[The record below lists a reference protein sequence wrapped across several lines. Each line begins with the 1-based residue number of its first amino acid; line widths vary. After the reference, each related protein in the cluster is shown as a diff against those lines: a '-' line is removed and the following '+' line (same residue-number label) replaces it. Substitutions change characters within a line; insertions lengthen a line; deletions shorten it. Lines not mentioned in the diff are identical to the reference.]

1 VWLHKQ
7 KFNRFGFSVFDG
19 GYTSDIIAAITW
31 ASGGAVDGVTTN
43 ATPVDVINMSLGGT
57 GVCPTAMQTAIDAA
71 VGRGAVVVVSAG
83 NSNADASTS
92 FPANCVG
99 VITVAA
105 LTSTGARADYSN
117 FGSTVEIAA
126 PGSGIFSTMNT
137 GTTTPV
143 GPTVTSYNGTS
154 MAAPHVA
161 GVAALLK
168 SQTPSMTP
176 AQVLSQIQSTAF
188 TFPTGTGLDCTTST
202 CGAGV
207 LRASALNVPGI
218 SSLSPHQDRL
228 QVAPR

>member
-1 VWLHKQ
+1 MARSAGTTTHFDPGDWTTVSAGSCRISNSKVGTEPTWPELSARWPTMVSTSRVWLHKQ

-117 FGSTVEIAA
+117 FGSTVK
-126 PGSGIFSTMNT
+126 
-137 GTTTPV
+137 
-143 GPTVTSYNGTS
+143 
-154 MAAPHVA
+154 
-161 GVAALLK
+161 LLLLV
-168 SQTPSMTP
+168 
-176 AQVLSQIQSTAF
+176 QVFFQ
-188 TFPTGTGLDCTTST
+188 P
-202 CGAGV
+202 
-207 LRASALNVPGI
+207 
-218 SSLSPHQDRL
+218 
-228 QVAPR
+228 